1 MLAALPLA
9 GRADTCPTSA
19 DVATGVIVDHADGMT
34 SVITRDASG
43 AVREEET
50 SAGSPPYIYIAAN
63 GLLETGFI
71 DGETGAEDGFAYS
84 FSTDDILPLR
94 PWSSDRGEQVTTDS
108 SGEEITRIPFEWRTR
123 GLTTWTLGGCSYAAI
138 PVETYYHEPGD
149 PSMVEFVYLTE
160 LRIPIAV
167 GYAYLGGGIGSAEPY
182 RPVAI
187 RPAPQE

>member
-9 GRADTCPTSA
+9 GRADTCPTAA
-19 DVATGVIVDHADGMT
+19 DVATGVVVEYADGMS

-50 SAGSPPYIYIAAN
+50 SGGAQPYIYIAAN

-71 DGETGAEDGFAYS
+71 DAETGTEDKFSYS
-84 FSTDDILPLR
+84 FSTDDILPLQ
-94 PWSSDRGEQVTTDS
+94 PWSGEEGEQVTTDTA
-108 SGEEITRIPFEWRTR
+108 GEEINRIPFAWRTR
-123 GLTTWTLGGCSYAAI
+123 GLTTWTLGGCSYDAI
-138 PVETYYHEPGD
+138 PVETYYYEPGD

-182 RPVAI
+182 RPVSI
-187 RPAPQE
+187 RPAPKE